1 MKAIIGF
8 AFFLLFIAGIAF
20 VTMQGEQLGQLGSSG
35 AEITGIKW
43 RAVSVGDQTIPA
55 DSGIYIQFEVD
66 GSIKGHAGCNGIFGS
81 LEQRKSG
88 VGVGP
93 LGATRMACP
102 EPIMSREVAF
112 IDAVQKTANFQSTGD
127 NLSLLDEESGVLAEF
142 VADN

>member
-20 VTMQGEQLGQLGSSG
+20 VTMQGKQMGQLGSSG

-43 RAVSVGDQTIPA
+43 RAVSVGEEAIPEN
-55 DSGIYIQFEVD
+55 SGIYIQFEVD

-81 LEQRKSG
+81 LEQRASG

-102 EPIMSREVAF
+102 EPIMSREVSF
-112 IDAVQKTANFQSTGD
+112 IDAVQRTANFQSTGD